1 MDSLTPILRSI
12 NETLASAIV
21 VIAFSLLLYNLT
33 RNQHDWVA
41 RTSGIV
47 LGCLTFVY
55 VIDVFVALQPG
66 LGTYEAAMRAQW
78 IGIAFMPVAM
88 YHLSDALLATTGLPS
103 RGRRRRVIRVLYL
116 IGAAF
121 VVLAAFSDVL
131 IQPVRVAPLEFPGDV
146 MVSLRAKDVFVL
158 YVIYAALVTGAAFYN
173 VQRARVRCL
182 ARGTRRRMGYLQIA
196 ILTPAVGVFPFSV
209 LLGAGEEFSFWGLL
223 LVNAANV
230 VVILMLLFLAYPLSF
245 FGSRVPDRQVKADLL
260 RFILRGPGTALVAL
274 VTITYTLPATRIL
287 SLPGEDFSAFAVV
300 AVVLLWQWI
309 AHLAIPRL
317 ERWLIYSGEDYDQ
330 MSRLQS
336 LSERLLTRADLLQ
349 LLEAQLEAI
358 CDYLRVTTAFV
369 VVFNGTREIANGDD
383 SESNAELLCIVGAL
397 RPSVTQLNDERAGLA
412 AQFDPTSVPALA
424 RWGSFWLAPL
434 YSHRDQHDLRGL
446 LGIQARAFE
455 IALTDDERALLQST
469 VRRTEQT
476 LDDLALQSGIFA
488 ALEGLLPQ
496 INLTRTSA
504 AELEY
509 SPARTPQDASPAG
522 LSHANDETIE
532 DEELFKEQVRAAL
545 RHFWGG
551 PGLSE
556 SRLVELHIV
565 QDALTANDNNPT
577 RALRAVITEAI
588 ERQRPDGD
596 RKLLSPE
603 WTLYNILEMRFLNKS
618 KVRDVSAKLAM
629 GESDLYRKQR
639 VAIDAV
645 ADTLRDMENARRRTG
660 AA

>member
-1 MDSLTPILRSI
+1 METFAPSLRVI

-33 RNQHDWVA
+33 RNQQDRVA

-47 LGCLTFVY
+47 LGCMTLVY

-66 LGTYEAAMRAQW
+66 LLTYEAAMRVQW
-78 IGIAFMPVAM
+78 IGIAFMPIAM

-103 RGRRRRVIRVLYL
+103 RGRRRRVIRLLYL
-116 IGAAF
+116 IGAMF
-121 VVLAAFSDVL
+121 VLLAAFSNAL
-131 IQPVRVAPLEFPGDV
+131 IQPVRVTPLEFPSEV
-146 MVSLRAKDVFVL
+146 VISLRAKDVFPLYVL
-158 YVIYAALVTGAAFYN
+158 YAAIVTGAAFYN

-223 LVNAANV
+223 LVNAANI

-260 RFILRGPGTALVAL
+260 RFILRGPATALLAL
-274 VTITYTLPATRIL
+274 VTITYTAPATRIL
-287 SLPGEDFSAFAVV
+287 GLPGEDFSAFAVV
-300 AVVLLWQWI
+300 AVVLLWQWLI
-309 AHLAIPRL
+309 QLAIPPL
-317 ERWLIYSGEDYDQ
+317 EKWLIYSGEDYER
-330 MSRLQS
+330 MSQLQG
-336 LSERLLTRADLLQ
+336 LGERLLTRADLLQ
-349 LLEAQLEAI
+349 LIEAQLEAI

-369 VVFNGTREIANGDD
+369 VSFNGVKETDESENG
-383 SESNAELLCIVGAL
+383 AELLCMVGAL
-397 RPSVTQLNDERAGLA
+397 RPAVALLYDERATLA
-412 AQFDPTSVPALA
+412 AQFEDMIEATPLA
-424 RWGSFWLAPL
+424 RWGGFWLTPL
-434 YSHRDQHDLRGL
+434 YSHRDQSTLRGI
-446 LGIQARAFE
+446 LGIQARAAE
-455 IALTDDERALLQST
+455 IVLTGDELPMLHTA
-469 VRRTEQT
+469 VRRAEQT
-476 LDDLALQSGIFA
+476 LDDLALQSSIFV

-504 AELEY
+504 ADLEY
-509 SPARTPQDASPAG
+509 SPSRAPGQPTKPSADKDA
-522 LSHANDETIE
+522 IE

-556 SRLVELHIV
+556 SRLIELQIV
-565 QDALTANDNNPT
+565 QDALAENDNNPT
-577 RALRAVITEAI
+577 RALRAVLTVAI

-603 WTLYNILEMRFLNKS
+603 WTIYNILEMRFLNKS
-618 KVRDVSAKLAM
+618 KVRDVAAKLAM
-629 GESDLYRKQR
+629 GESDLYRKQN
-639 VAIDAV
+639 VAIAAV
-645 ADTLRDMENARRRTG
+645 AETLMGMENGRRQ
-660 AA
+660 A